1 MTGSE
6 FPSRPAPT
14 TGHETI
20 DMEHGVQ
27 LGLVEASLTALTG
40 SGDEA
45 PELVE
50 QLFTYT
56 QAHFLYEQLLMRR
69 SARPNYE
76 GHVQEHEKLLQQVT
90 TVRDRT
96 RNTDYEGAALEL
108 KAHEHDL
115 VEHIRTWDMSV
126 E

>member
-1 MTGSE
+1 MTDHE
-6 FPSRPAPT
+6 FPSRPAPA
-14 TGHETI
+14 TGSETI

-27 LGLVEASLTALTG
+27 LGLVEASLTALSG
-40 SGDEA
+40 SEESA

-69 SARPNYE
+69 AARPHYA
-76 GHVQEHEKLLQQVT
+76 GHVQEHEKLLQQLD

-96 RNTDYEGAALEL
+96 RNTEYADAAREL
-108 KAHEHDL
+108 KAHEQDL
-115 VEHIRTWDMSV
+115 IDHIRDWDMSI